1 MERSGF
7 NVQAEALQVDHSH
20 LLMLQIMK
28 IFQMWLFSAKEHIC
42 RITEVVQQNLGEFG
56 SYVFL
61 LWIFSL
67 TGSATFFICDHFQMS
82 ASSQMP
88 AGFCQVKSF

>member
-7 NVQAEALQVDHSH
+7 NVQAAALQVDHSH

-42 RITEVVQQNLGEFG
+42 RITEVAQQNLGEFG

-67 TGSATFFICDHFQMS
+67 TGSATFFHL
-82 ASSQMP
+82 
-88 AGFCQVKSF
+88 